1 MAIDHGW
8 DEGWKVILDLLPIGW
23 EQQAY
28 LCGAMERQRDI
39 KSPGDLLRTLLLHV
53 GKGYSLR
60 ETVVRAKLAG
70 LAEISD
76 VALLKR
82 LRRAEHWLRWLCT
95 QLFEGSGWE
104 MPADARGYNLRAVDG
119 TLIKQPGQNGTLW
132 RVHYSLQIPSLECDY
147 FQVTLTKGKGTSEK
161 LERFPARE
169 GDLVLAD
176 RGFSFAAG
184 IAAMRQRGAHVIV
197 RVNTA
202 SLILLDSSGKKKF
215 DLLEAV
221 RGLQEAGEVA
231 DWPVRVSYGK
241 TPIAGRICAVRKSQE
256 ASERAQRKI
265 KRKAQ
270 QGGPVT
276 KASTLEFAGYVIV
289 FTTLPEVE
297 FTPSEVLEWYRL
309 RWQIE
314 LIFKKLK
321 SLMELGQLPK
331 HGAESARAW
340 LYGKLLVSLLGRAL
354 MRLGRDISPWGYRL
368 PGTWQWQ
375 RLAGVSI
382 HWPRDNASP

>member
-1 MAIDHGW
+1 MSIDHCL
-8 DEGWKVILDLLPIGW
+8 DESWKVILDLLPAGW

-28 LCGAMERQRDI
+28 LSGAMERQRDI
-39 KSPGDLLRTLLLHV
+39 KSAADLLRILLLHV

-82 LRRAEHWLRWLCT
+82 LRRAEHWLQWLCA

-132 RVHYSLQIPSLECDY
+132 RVHYSLRIPSLECDY
-147 FQVTLTKGKGTSEK
+147 FQVTLSQGKGTAEK

-176 RGFSFAAG
+176 RGFSFGAG
-184 IAAMRQRGAHVIV
+184 IAAMRQRGAQVIV

-202 SLILLDSSGKKKF
+202 SLALMSTSGEKKF
-215 DLLEAV
+215 DLLKTL

-231 DWPVRVSYGK
+231 AWPVRVRYDKAQIS
-241 TPIAGRICAVRKSQE
+241 GRICAVRKSQE
-256 ASERAQRKI
+256 ATERAQRKI
-265 KRKAQ
+265 QRKAQ

-276 KASTLEFAGYVIV
+276 KASTLEFASYVIV
-289 FTTLPEVE
+289 FTTLPETE
-297 FTPSEVLEWYRL
+297 FAPAEVLEWYRL

-314 LIFKKLK
+314 LVFKKLK

-368 PGTWQWQ
+368 PEMWRWQ
-375 RLAGVSI
+375 RLAGISI
-382 HWPRDNASP
+382 HQPRDRASA

>member
-1 MAIDHGW
+1 MSINQGL
-8 DEGWKVILDLLPIGW
+8 DEGWKVILGLLPVGW
-23 EQQAY
+23 EQQAI

-39 KSPGDLLRTLLLHV
+39 KTAGDLLRILLLHV
-53 GKGYSLR
+53 GRGYSLR
-60 ETVVRAKLAG
+60 ETVVKAKFAG
-70 LAEISD
+70 LADISD

-82 LRRAEHWLRWLCT
+82 LRRAERWLRWLCM

-119 TLIKQPGQNGTLW
+119 TLIKQPGQKGTLW

-147 FQVTLTKGKGTSEK
+147 FQLTLTKGKGTAEK

-176 RGFSFAAG
+176 RGFSFARG
-184 IAAMRQRGAHVIV
+184 IGMMRQRGAHVIV

-202 SLILLDSSGKKKF
+202 SLVLLNSTGTKEF
-215 DLLEAV
+215 ALLKSLRSLKEADAV
-221 RGLQEAGEVA
+221 AG
-231 DWPVRVSYGK
+231 WPVQVRQGNAQ
-241 TPIAGRICAVRKSQE
+241 IAGRICAVRKSQE
-256 ASERAQRKI
+256 ATERAQRRI

-270 QGGPVT
+270 QGGPET

-289 FTTLPEVE
+289 FTTLPEAE
-297 FTPSEVLEWYRL
+297 FAPSEILEWYRL

-314 LIFKKLK
+314 LVFKKLK

-331 HGAESARAW
+331 HGDESARAW

-354 MRLGRDISPWGYRL
+354 IRLGRDISPWGYRL
-368 PGTWQWQ
+368 HGTWQWQ
-375 RLAGVSI
+375 RLAGVSL
-382 HWPRDNASP
+382 HWPSDHAGD